1 MMISIIMVMMARR
14 SRKKRGYKRIRNF
27 IISTSI
33 IVIVRQLFII
43 IIIIIIIIVTMI
55 VITTIRGPRL
65 VDQSAERGSKRC
77 REMRR
82 TKIWASVRLSPFLSH
97 LSMLSFTASGCQTE
111 GKNFGSFVQTTS
123 DPIINNI
130 QSQPWSHVPLLIVQ
144 HLVEQ
149 TSKTRLFLSLC
160 LCCLFV
166 CLCICVLIVGSV
178 PAGRANIY

>member
-1 MMISIIMVMMARR
+1 MTTIQIMMMVMMISIIMVMMARR
-14 SRKKRGYKRIRNF
+14 SRKKRGVRE
-27 IISTSI
+27 SETSSSALPN
-33 IVIVRQLFII
+33 RHSQLFII
-43 IIIIIIIIVTMI
+43 IIIIITMI

-178 PAGRANIY
+178 PAG